1 LQEGNRRPAN
11 LAFFALLYVVSG
23 KLSLQLAFLHPSVTA
38 VWPNSGI
45 ALAALLI
52 LGTDVWPCIFVG
64 AFLVNISTAG
74 SLATSV
80 AIAIGNTLEAVA
92 GAWLVRR
99 FASGKDSIFR
109 SLDFLKFAILAGL
122 VSTSLSAT
130 VGVTSLCVGG
140 FADWKDYWPVWAT
153 WWLGDMGGDIV
164 VAPVFLLWASG
175 LGNRW
180 KWTRLRLEA
189 VLLLVCVVLAGQ
201 IVFNGILL
209 PSGKNYPLEYL
220 CMPFLAWAALRFGQR
235 ESAVAMLVFSGS
247 AIWGTLGGFGPFG
260 RESLNESLVLLQAFL
275 GVSATLTMILSAE
288 VSERRRAEEDA
299 RWLATSDP
307 LTGLGNHRKLVAA
320 LDAEIRRCSRTA
332 SKFAFL
338 ILDLDRL
345 KEINDLYGHLMG
357 NRALCRVANV
367 LRLQCRD
374 YDITARYGGDEFA
387 IILPNANRRTAHGVA
402 RRIREELTADTEHP
416 PISVSVGIAIWPE
429 DGITVEKLVQTAD
442 RELYTMK
449 NQGRGALACGLGYGT

>member
-1 LQEGNRRPAN
+1 MSRRVAII
-11 LAFFALLYVVSG
+11 AFLTFIYVVSG
-23 KLSLQLAFLHPSVTA
+23 RLALRLAFLHPSATA

-45 ALAALLI
+45 ALAAMLI
-52 LGTDVWPCIFVG
+52 FGADVWPFIFVG
-64 AFLVNISTAG
+64 AFLLNISTAG
-74 SLATSV
+74 SLATS
-80 AIAIGNTLEAVA
+80 IAITFGNTLEAVA

-99 FASGKDSIFR
+99 FASGKDSVFR

-140 FADWKDYWPVWAT
+140 FADWKDYWPVWST

-164 VAPVFLLWASG
+164 VAPVFLLWASRR
-175 LGNRW
+175 GNPW
-180 KWTRLRLEA
+180 KSARLRLEA
-189 VLLLVCVVLAGQ
+189 VLLLLCSVLVGQ

-235 ESAVAMLVFSGS
+235 ESAVAMLIFSGS

-260 RESLNESLVLLQAFL
+260 RDSLNESLVLLQAFL
-275 GVSATLTMILSAE
+275 GVCATLAMILSAE
-288 VSERRRAEEDA
+288 VSERRNAEAHA

-307 LTGLGNHRKLVAA
+307 LTGLGNHRKLVDA
-320 LDAEIRRCSRTA
+320 LDAELRRCSRTA
-332 SKFAFL
+332 NKFAFL

-345 KEINDLYGHLMG
+345 KEINDLYGHVTG
-357 NRALCRVANV
+357 NQALCRVANV

-387 IILPNANRRTAHGVA
+387 IVLPDANRRTAHRVA

-416 PISVSVGIAIWPE
+416 PISVSVGVAICPE
-429 DGITVEKLVQTAD
+429 DGTTIEKLLQNAD
-442 RELYTMK
+442 KELYTMK
-449 NQGRGALACGLGYGT
+449 NHGGGALAEASRRA